1 MIQPL
6 SQDLNWTSLA
16 DAAFERAAQD
26 AIDIAR
32 QFGTPVILGEGDQ
45 ILRLTPDEA
54 QARLDAAKASRS
66 GSNSP

>member
-32 QFGTPVILGEGDQ
+32 RFGTPVILGEGDQ